1 MILCFTSHV
10 SHGFANLYFTYSLFR
25 RIGKEY
31 QMKFFA
37 TAVMLLS
44 VAAANASAHKLPLD
58 HGPRATSTPWVNQ
71 HIRDREATHA
81 GAKR

>member
-1 MILCFTSHV
+1 
-10 SHGFANLYFTYSLFR
+10 
-25 RIGKEY
+25 
-31 QMKFFA
+31 MKFFA